1 MEALIKY
8 DKGPGHVEL
17 RDTEEPAPAANQV
30 LLEIAHCGICGTDLH
45 VYHDTFR
52 NYPPVI
58 LGHEFSGRVVEVGP
72 EVKDVHLGEAFSV
85 LGAIAIQ
92 CGRCEYCERGE
103 FMFCQN
109 RRGMGHGVNGAFT
122 QYAAVR
128 PDQLFAIPDGV
139 SLEYGALVEPLA
151 VAVHVVEEVASFRL
165 GDVVLLSGPGP
176 IGLLCLKM
184 LLAHGLKVIVA
195 GTSDDGLRLEM
206 ARQYGAAVTVMVDQE
221 NLADVVA
228 AETDGQGVGLAIE
241 TAGAEG
247 SVRNCM
253 QSLRPLGHY
262 VQVGHFGRDLTLPWD
277 LVAFRQLQ
285 MHGSVGY
292 TKETWRRTMQ
302 ILGQHTLDLSDVITH
317 RFPLAEWRKGFDL
330 MEEKQAVKVLLN
342 PS

>member
-8 DKGPGHVEL
+8 EKGPGHVAL
-17 RDTEEPAPAANQV
+17 RDTEEPTPAANQV

-58 LGHEFSGRVVEVGP
+58 LGHEFSGRVVEIGP
-72 EVKDVHLGEAFSV
+72 EVKDIQLGEAFSV

-92 CGRCEYCERGE
+92 CARCEYCERGE

-122 QYAAVR
+122 KYTAVR

-139 SLEYGALVEPLA
+139 SMEYGALVEPLA

-176 IGLLCLKM
+176 IGLLCLKV

-195 GTSDDGLRLEM
+195 GTHHDELRLNM
-206 ARQYGAAVTVMVDQE
+206 ARQYGAAVTVAVDQE
-221 NLADVVA
+221 NLAEIIA
-228 AETDGQGVGLAIE
+228 TETDGQGVALAIE

-285 MHGSVGY
+285 LHGSVGY

-302 ILGQHTLDLSDVITH
+302 ILGQHMLDLSDVITH
-317 RFPLAEWRKGFDL
+317 RLPLHDWRKGFDL
-330 MEEKQAVKVLLN
+330 MEEKQAVKVLLS
-342 PS
+342 PE

>member
-1 MEALIKY
+1 M
-8 DKGPGHVEL
+8 
-17 RDTEEPAPAANQV
+17 
-30 LLEIAHCGICGTDLH
+30 
-45 VYHDTFR
+45 
-52 NYPPVI
+52 
-58 LGHEFSGRVVEVGP
+58 EVGP

-92 CGRCEYCERGE
+92 CGHCEYCERGE

-109 RRGMGHGVNGAFT
+109 RRGMGHGVNGAFAK
-122 QYAAVR
+122 YAAVR

-139 SLEYGALVEPLA
+139 SMEYGALVEPLA
-151 VAVHVVEEVASFRL
+151 VAVHVVEEVAAFRL

-195 GTSDDGLRLEM
+195 GTSDDGLRLKM
-206 ARQYGAAVTVMVDQE
+206 AQQYGAAVTVVVDQE
-221 NLADVVA
+221 NLAEVVA
-228 AETDGQGVGLAIE
+228 NETDGQGVALAIE

-302 ILGQHTLDLSDVITH
+302 ILGQQTLDLSDVITH
-317 RFPLAEWRKGFDL
+317 RFPLAQWRQGFDL

-342 PS
+342 PQ